1 MYSDRL
7 FLVGI
12 EETIRLHKQAE
23 KGPVYCYK
31 FNYRGLK
38 SVSEFFSGT
47 TENFGKK
54 NSRYSRYLAI

>member
-54 NSRYSRYLAI
+54 NK